1 MDSLFF
7 LISFWNISCENQ
19 ISKYNKLEKKNE
31 NLDQE
36 IINIQ
41 KFIEKEE
48 QKLAA
53 LYQCT
58 SKERI
63 EKLQSLQTNKLILI
77 QGSYIDSILWK
88 KRGDMQ
94 YQATVELK
102 ADKGKIKPDFMLYLY
117 DAQGLIVGEYH
128 RKPKFIF
135 GKVTTKTK
143 AETYVVSLHRICSPK
158 YFSIVYQRTQ

>member
-1 MDSLFF
+1 MRYIIWILFF

-77 QGSYIDSILWK
+77 
-88 KRGDMQ
+88 
-94 YQATVELK
+94 
-102 ADKGKIKPDFMLYLY
+102 
-117 DAQGLIVGEYH
+117 
-128 RKPKFIF
+128 
-135 GKVTTKTK
+135 
-143 AETYVVSLHRICSPK
+143 
-158 YFSIVYQRTQ
+158 